1 MELDKTYEHFLYLI
15 DLRRKRDD
23 IRDKAMRVYVYIW
36 SVTAGMIIFLQ
47 FLHAFIN
54 YSIYL
59 HLFFSLALLTMQ
71 FISLAIVRYKTEK
84 MIRENDEFKKYDLK

>member
-1 MELDKTYEHFLYLI
+1 MELEERDKHFLYLV

-47 FLHAFIN
+47 FLKANVPI
-54 YSIYL
+54 L
-59 HLFFSLALLTMQ
+59 HTA
-71 FISLAIVRYKTEK
+71 
-84 MIRENDEFKKYDLK
+84 